1 MKANVEAGSE
11 VLSAVVDV
19 DPDDA
24 GASVSVKDDGI
35 SEVVSG
41 SSDVV
46 DATVEDCS
54 EVVGSKI
61 VSAVVDVDPD
71 DAEA

>member
-1 MKANVEAGSE
+1 M
-11 VLSAVVDV
+11 D
-19 DPDDA
+19 
-24 GASVSVKDDGI
+24 VKDDGI

-41 SSDVV
+41 FSDVV

-54 EVVGSKI
+54 EVVGSKV

>member
-1 MKANVEAGSE
+1 MEAGFE
-11 VLSAVVDV
+11 VLSAVVNV

-24 GASVSVKDDGI
+24 EASVDVKDDCI

-54 EVVGSKI
+54 EVV
-61 VSAVVDVDPD
+61 
-71 DAEA
+71 

>member
-1 MKANVEAGSE
+1 MEAGSE
-11 VLSAVVDV
+11 VLSAVFDV

-24 GASVSVKDDGI
+24 EASVDVEDDGI

-54 EVVGSKI
+54 EVVGSEVVLAI
-61 VSAVVDVDPD
+61 VDVDPD

>member
-1 MKANVEAGSE
+1 MEAGSE

-24 GASVSVKDDGI
+24 VASVDVKDDGI

-54 EVVGSKI
+54 EVV
-61 VSAVVDVDPD
+61 
-71 DAEA
+71 